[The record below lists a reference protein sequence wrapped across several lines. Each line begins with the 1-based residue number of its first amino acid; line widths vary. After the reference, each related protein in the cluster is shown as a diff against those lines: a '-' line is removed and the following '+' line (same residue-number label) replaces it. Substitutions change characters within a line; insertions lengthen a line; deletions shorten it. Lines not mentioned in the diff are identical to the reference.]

1 MIKMS
6 EESKSGSQKLRLL
19 YLYKILNEMTD
30 DSHMLTSSEII
41 AELEKYGIAAE
52 RKTIYND
59 VNLLK
64 EFGVDILSG
73 RGSHSG
79 YQMVNR
85 DFQLAE
91 LSLLANAVS
100 SSRFLTQKKSR
111 ELLKKIGTLT
121 SMYEGARLRREVYIA
136 NRPKSVNE
144 KIYYNVD
151 TIHKA
156 LAEKKRISF
165 RMFDYD
171 MRKKIKYREGVRY
184 CSPYA
189 VTWSEESYYLVGY
202 YDRRDAITNF
212 RVDRMADVTIL
223 NEPIKKPP
231 ADFSVSEYLS
241 SAFSMFSGESEEV
254 RLRFDKSLV
263 NPVLDRFG
271 QSVSI
276 YPQDEEH
283 FDIVVKIKTQQP
295 EPFFGWLFQFGNL
308 VQIIEPAHLRK
319 EYLKMLRNVA
329 GNVEKNT

>member
-1 MIKMS
+1 MKMS
-6 EESKSGSQKLRLL
+6 EDGKCGNQKLRLL
-19 YLYKILNEMTD
+19 YLYKILSEQTD

-41 AELEKYGIAAE
+41 NELAKYGISTE

-59 VNLLK
+59 VNALR

-100 SSRFLTQKKSR
+100 SSKFLTKKKSR

-121 SMYEGARLRREVYIA
+121 SKYEGQQLRREVYIA

-144 KIYYNVD
+144 MIYYNVD

-171 MRKKIKYREGVRY
+171 MRKKIKFRDGTRY

-189 VTWSEESYYLVGY
+189 MTWNEERYYLVGY
-202 YDRRDAITNF
+202 YDKRDAITNF
-212 RVDRMADVTIL
+212 RVDRMADVKII

-231 ADFSVSEYLS
+231 ADFDVSEYLA

-254 RLRFDKSLV
+254 RLRLDRSLV

-276 YPQDEEH
+276 YQQDDEH

-295 EPFFGWLFQFGNL
+295 EPFFGWLFKFGNL
-308 VQIIEPAHLRK
+308 AQIIEPVHLREK
-319 EYLKMLRNVA
+319 YLKMLRDVA
-329 GNVEKNT
+329 DNIEKNT